1 VKLKN
6 KIIEGNPIELNLKD
20 KKTKQKKKIKKWK
33 KEEKTRNPVT
43 LNKFNFER

>member
-20 KKTKQKKKIKKWK
+20 KKTKQKKRLKNEKKRK
-33 KEEKTRNPVT
+33 KQEIP
-43 LNKFNFER
+43 